1 MRLTISREGLCNHE
15 GSMRCERCFSRIV
28 SLEKEGPCILEQVDD
43 GVDLL
48 TLVIVEAG
56 QRSVYILTQDQLAPL
71 LGESWSVVMEG
82 IRPYRQDQ
90 SQ

>member
-1 MRLTISREGLCNHE
+1 M
-15 GSMRCERCFSRIV
+15 
-28 SLEKEGPCILEQVDD
+28 EKEGPCILEQVDD
-43 GVDLL
+43 GLDLL

-56 QRSVYILTQDQLAPL
+56 QRSVYILTPEQLAPL
-71 LGESWSVVMEG
+71 LGESWLVVMEG